1 MGVADGDGERTTAG
15 ALDELLGEVRVGIVV
30 AVHEVVGVGA
40 VADVAELG
48 LDVNVEDLGDLD
60 DVLRELEV
68 LLIGSEEPSTMT
80 EGKPA
85 LTPLTAIS

>member
-48 LDVNVEDLGDLD
+48 LDVNLSKILATWTTSFV
-60 DVLRELEV
+60 
-68 LLIGSEEPSTMT
+68 SWKFS
-80 EGKPA
+80 
-85 LTPLTAIS
+85 S